1 MPSSQPAVVYRKT
14 SKDEREEII
23 DIARGFA
30 MLFVCLSHFA
40 SVYLLVH
47 KEMAAAN
54 VLSALGMLAS
64 PSFVCLSGT
73 LVGIAYVRRPKAF
86 AQFQLKLADR
96 ALFLLSVGHV
106 LMLLSVL
113 PAHFDS
119 HGPLGWVFIT
129 DAIAFCL
136 LLAPWI
142 MTRLTPRE
150 RVLLGVVLLSVSWL
164 LVDDWQPRVSAEVG
178 IKGMLFGETDRY
190 WFPIIP
196 WLGIYLASTAFGEHL
211 GAILMEGD
219 YAKVVATMARVGGAL
234 VMGSALLGA
243 VHWAAAHGTLG
254 VVHDSRGLESMTSVW
269 QKYPPGVAYVLLFG
283 GLGIALDAVLVQLWR
298 YSIATSTLR
307 TFAAV
312 GRSSLLIY
320 VLQAQVY
327 YVILHYVRLPRT
339 NAWPLVLVATLVPLA
354 MAARW
359 WSARGMNRYLTVG
372 LPTLVAAIAA
382 RRDALLRTGG

>member
-1 MPSSQPAVVYRKT
+1 MSSSQPGAASRKASRT
-14 SKDEREEII
+14 DREEII

-47 KEMAAAN
+47 KETTAAN

-73 LVGIAYVRRPKAF
+73 LVGVAYVRRPKTF
-86 AQFQLKLADR
+86 GQFQLKLADR

-142 MTRLTPRE
+142 MTRLSSRE

-164 LVDDWQPRVSAEVG
+164 LIDDWQPRVSAEVA

-190 WFPIIP
+190 WFPIVP

-211 GAILMEGD
+211 GAILIERD
-219 YAKVVATMARVGGAL
+219 YARVAATMARVGAWL
-234 VMGSALLGA
+234 IMASVLLGA
-243 VHWAAAHGTLG
+243 VHWVAAHGVLS
-254 VVHDSRGLESMTSVW
+254 VVRDSRGLESMTSVW

-298 YSIATSTLR
+298 YSIATRTLR

-312 GRSSLLIY
+312 GRSSLFIY

-327 YVILHYVRLPRT
+327 YVILHYVHVPRT
-339 NAWPLVLVATLVPLA
+339 SAWPLVFAATLVPLA
-354 MAARW
+354 MAAKW
-359 WSARGMNRYLTVG
+359 WSRRNMNRYLTVG
-372 LPTLVAAIAA
+372 LPTFVAAIAA
-382 RRDALLRTGG
+382 RRDTLLRTEG

>member
-1 MPSSQPAVVYRKT
+1 MPSSQPADVYRTK
-14 SKDEREEII
+14 SKDPREEII

-47 KEMAAAN
+47 KQTHAGN
-54 VLSALGMLAS
+54 VLSAFGMLAS

-73 LVGIAYVRRPKAF
+73 LVGIAYVRRPKEF
-86 AQFQLKLADR
+86 GLFQLKLADR

-113 PAHFDS
+113 PGHFDS

-136 LLAPWI
+136 LLAPWL
-142 MTRLTPRE
+142 MTRLVPRE

-164 LVDDWQPRVSAEVG
+164 LVDDWQPRDLA
-178 IKGMLFGETDRY
+178 IKAMLFGDMGRY
-190 WFPIIP
+190 WFPIVP
-196 WLGIYLASTAFGEHL
+196 WLGIYLASTAFGEQL
-211 GAILMEGD
+211 GAILIERD
-219 YAKVVATMARVGGAL
+219 YARVAATMARVGGAL
-234 VMGSALLGA
+234 VAASILLEA
-243 VHWAAAHGTLG
+243 VHWAAAHGVLG
-254 VVHDSRGLESMTSVW
+254 IVRDSRGLASMTSIW
-269 QKYPPGVAYVLLFG
+269 QKYPPALAYILLFG
-283 GLGIALDAVLVQLWR
+283 GLGLVLDAVLVQLWR
-298 YSIATSTLR
+298 YSIATNTLR

-312 GRSSLLIY
+312 GRSSLFIY

-327 YVILHYVRLPRT
+327 YVILHYVHVPKT
-339 NAWPLVLVATLVPLA
+339 SAWPLVLVGTLVPLA

-359 WSARGMNRYLTVG
+359 WSKRNMNRYLTVG

-382 RRDALLRTGG
+382 RRDALLRTEG